1 MLSFRDV
8 FPQPKPIIAMAH
20 LLPLPGSP
28 LYDPTLGIDGNV
40 DHVLQDVHALQE
52 AGVDAIMFGNEGDRP
67 YLTKA
72 TPESLTAMTAII
84 TRITPHLTIP
94 YGVNYL
100 WDPTASIALAH
111 ATGASFVREIFTGVY
126 ESDMG
131 LWIPDAATALR
142 LRTTLHSTTLLL
154 YNINAEFASL
164 IGTRT
169 IAARAKSAVF
179 ASLAD
184 GICVSG
190 PMTGQSVDMHDLT
203 EAKNAVGPDTP
214 VIANTGVRLDN
225 VHDILTTADAAIV
238 GSSLKHHG
246 DTWQGVDPQRATRFM
261 DTVRDIR
268 KATP

>member
-1 MLSFRDV
+1 VKTFRDV
-8 FPQPKPIIAMAH
+8 FPHPKPIIAMAH

-28 LYDPTLGIDGNV
+28 LYDPTKGIDGNV
-40 DHVLQDVHALQE
+40 DHVLQDVEALQE
-52 AGVDAIMFGNEGDRP
+52 AGVDAVMFGNEGDRP

-72 TPESLTAMTAII
+72 TPETLTAMTAIV
-84 TRITPHLTIP
+84 TRIAPHLHIP

-100 WDPTASIALAH
+100 WDPVASVALAH

-142 LRTTLHSTTLLL
+142 LRRNLNSDTLLL

-164 IGTRT
+164 IGNRT
-169 IAARAKSAVF
+169 VAARAKSAVF

-190 PMTGQSVDMHDLT
+190 PMTGQSVDISDIT
-203 EAKNAVGPDTP
+203 DVKNALGDTVP
-214 VIANTGVRLDN
+214 VIANTGVRADN
-225 VHDILTTADAAIV
+225 ARDILATADAAIV
-238 GSSLKHHG
+238 GSSLKRDG
-246 DTWQGVDPQRATRFM
+246 DTWQPVDPQRAKHFM
-261 DTVRDIR
+261 DTIRDIR
-268 KATP
+268 KATA